1 MKEFREREAC
11 GLPLL
16 LFTIGL
22 VEGLERLERSWCLYA
37 TMEFPVVVDKLK
49 PGVKPACDAA
59 VVAIVDGNEKPVVL
73 FDYKP
78 TVHPRKEVLVRQDLM
93 EVLIQGYYSLYQHGV
108 SSIVHCLT
116 DLEQFDYFKMEKAG
130 TRKMR
135 RSWNFFLSEQDI
147 KNSQM
152 PLTDGEKVKA
162 FLLAPS
168 TYHES
173 RLMCDVANS
182 ILEGGILAGDTLSE
196 AGIFC
201 HRLYCPQ
208 PRTFH
213 PGNRGSQL

>member
-1 MKEFREREAC
+1 MVGHMRILIGNCPMTERY
-11 GLPLL
+11 
-16 LFTIGL
+16 
-22 VEGLERLERSWCLYA
+22 R
-37 TMEFPVVVDKLK
+37 
-49 PGVKPACDAA
+49 
-59 VVAIVDGNEKPVVL
+59 
-73 FDYKP
+73 
-78 TVHPRKEVLVRQDLM
+78 VHC
-93 EVLIQGYYSLYQHGV
+93 